1 VRVKAVISYDGA
13 SFRGFQKQKSTNLTV
28 TQAVEEALV
37 SIGIKNSIRGGGRTD
52 KGVHATG
59 QVIDF
64 IVPHFWRDLNR
75 LRDILNRKLNGVY
88 FKHISSVDS
97 SFHARFSAKRRIY
110 RYIFKTTKPS
120 IFEERYIS
128 YYPNFNR
135 EILNRSLKL
144 FEGEHDFGYFLK
156 NGTVTNSNIRTIYR
170 AYYMEYK
177 KYHII
182 YFEANGF
189 LRSQVRLMV
198 DFSIKVS
205 LKELTISQQLQQLE
219 LKKRY
224 STALAPPNGLYLAK
238 IIY

>member
-1 VRVKAVISYDGA
+1 MRVKAVISYDGA

-64 IVPHFWRDLNR
+64 IVPYFWRDLNR

-156 NGTVTNSNIRTIYR
+156 SGTVTNSNIRTIYR

-198 DFSIKVS
+198 DFAIKVS

-224 STALAPPNGLYLAK
+224 STALAPPNGLYLAR

>member
-1 VRVKAVISYDGA
+1 MRVKAVISYDGA

-64 IVPHFWRDLNR
+64 IVPYFWRDLNR

-156 NGTVTNSNIRTIYR
+156 SGTVTNSNIRTIYR

-224 STALAPPNGLYLAK
+224 STALAPPNGLYLAR

>member
-64 IVPHFWRDLNR
+64 IVPYFWRDLNR

-156 NGTVTNSNIRTIYR
+156 SGTVTNSNIRTIYR

-198 DFSIKVS
+198 DFAIKVS

-224 STALAPPNGLYLAK
+224 STALAPPNGLYLAR